1 MTPEPQFDL
10 LHFLPYMLNQ
20 AAEAASLEFQRVYKK
35 RYGMLRT
42 EWRVLFHLG
51 RYGELT
57 AKDISERARIHK
69 TKISRA
75 VKALEDRRF
84 LVRREDQDD
93 RRIELLTLT
102 RAGTAAYVD
111 LKAVAA
117 EYDQRLASQF
127 SAEEQAILRLCL
139 KKLANFPPDRDQLAD

>member
-1 MTPEPQFDL
+1 MKPDPAFDL
-10 LHFLPYMLNQ
+10 IHFLPYMLNQ
-20 AAEAASLEFQRVYKK
+20 AAEAASLGFQQVYKQ

-57 AKDISERARIHK
+57 AKDICERARIHK

-84 LVRREDQDD
+84 LVRHEQESD
-93 RRIELLTLT
+93 RRVELLTLT
-102 RAGTAAYVD
+102 RAGEAAYGD
-111 LKAVAA
+111 LSAIARD
-117 EYDQRLASQF
+117 YDRQLTAQF
-127 SAEEQAILRLCL
+127 SQDEQAILRKCL
-139 KKLANFPPDRDQLAD
+139 LRLADLPRNAGD

>member
-1 MTPEPQFDL
+1 MKPDPAFDL
-10 LHFLPYMLNQ
+10 IHFLPYMLNQ
-20 AAEAASLEFQRVYKK
+20 AAEAASLGFQQVYKQ

-57 AKDISERARIHK
+57 AKDICERARIHK

-84 LVRREDQDD
+84 LLRHEQESD
-93 RRIELLTLT
+93 RRVELLNLT
-102 RAGTAAYVD
+102 KAGAAAYAD
-111 LKAVAA
+111 LSAIARD
-117 EYDQRLASQF
+117 YDQQLTAQF
-127 SAEEQAILRLCL
+127 SQEEQAILRKCL
-139 KKLANFPPDRDQLAD
+139 LRLADLPRSDGD

>member
-1 MTPEPQFDL
+1 MKPEPQFDL

-20 AAEAASLEFQRVYKK
+20 AAEAASLEFQQVYKQ

-51 RYGELT
+51 RYGQLT
-57 AKDISERARIHK
+57 ARDICERARIHK

-84 LVRREDQDD
+84 LERREHEDD
-93 RRIELLTLT
+93 RRVELLTLT
-102 RAGTAAYVD
+102 KAGTSAYMD
-111 LKAVAA
+111 LSAVAA
-117 EYDQRLASQF
+117 EYDQRLMSQF
-127 SAEEQAILRLCL
+127 AQEEQTILRLCL
-139 KKLANFPPDRDQLAD
+139 QKIANLAPGEER